1 MTVVGNIN
9 VNININVMT
18 TKCWSI
24 AIVAVDG
31 ISMVSVQEHSDDLS
45 VRTGRQRYCVCN
57 CS

>member
-9 VNININVMT
+9 VMS

-31 ISMVSVQEHSDDLS
+31 FSMVSVQEHL
-45 VRTGRQRYCVCN
+45 VRVVQMI
-57 CS
+57 SQ